1 MATWESN
8 GHVTDDVTWPWR
20 WRSWPQNVW
29 CPVSQKRLEIPTW
42 WQWSAYRKWIHVNPL
57 LRRPCWYTN
66 VGMAWLRHTC
76 QHTASQRHHSVVGIT
91 CALLSPVNSLFH
103 VRGQTT
109 ETTVLPF
116 TGQSCGTVFQPIS
129 VCWTFHCQ
137 CSGNDWKFPFAAVDI

>member
-1 MATWESN
+1 MTSRDPEGEGRDPKMFGAQYLKN
-8 GHVTDDVTWPWR
+8 GWR
-20 WRSWPQNVW
+20 Y
-29 CPVSQKRLEIPTW
+29 RLG
-42 WQWSAYRKWIHVNPL
+42 WQWSAYRKWIHVNPV

-116 TGQSCGTVFQPIS
+116 TGQSWGTVQPIS

-137 CSGNDWKFPFAAVDI
+137 CSGNDWKFPVLGLLLLCNGRLDAFAA